1 MIWVGA
7 VWLTVAGAMLAAV
20 VAMDV
25 WEGDDV
31 EPLSWVARVVVALAW
46 PAFLIWAL
54 IDLVRGEEDEERE

>member
-1 MIWVGA
+1 MIWIGVA
-7 VWLTVAGAMLAAV
+7 WLTIAGAMLGLV

-46 PAFLIWAL
+46 PAFLIWFL
-54 IDLVRGEEDEERE
+54 IDLARGEADDRD